1 MGQLN
6 LAISS
11 RRDDATLK
19 AMFETPGTSPKHE
32 TAQRIQT
39 FISGLVTGSEL
50 GPSGSAP
57 SIAISIEGQ
66 ATAASGTLTVATGG
80 STAAQTCSIAGVTFT
95 AKASGATGNEF
106 NVSATAATQATN
118 MANAINA
125 SSSLTG
131 IVTASAASGVV
142 RITAATKGLMG
153 NGIAISAGTL
163 ANVTASGA
171 LLTGGAADATAKT
184 ICF

>member
-6 LAISS
+6 LAIST

-19 AMFETPGTSPKHE
+19 AIFETPGTICSKSI
-32 TAQRIQT
+32 ANKIAS
-39 FISGLVTGSEL
+39 FVVGVMSGSEL

-80 STAAQTCSIAGVTFT
+80 SAADETCSIAGVTFT
-95 AKASGATGNEF
+95 AKASGATGNQF

-118 MANAINA
+118 MATAINA
-125 SSSLTG
+125 SASLTG
-131 IVTASAASGVV
+131 IVTASASAGVV
-142 RITAATKGLMG
+142 TITAAQKGKVG

-171 LLTGGAADATAKT
+171 LLTAGAADSTAIT
-184 ICF
+184 LSF

>member
-19 AMFETPGTSPKHE
+19 AMFETPGTITKH
-32 TAQRIQT
+32 AIANKIVT
-39 FISGLVTGSEL
+39 FLTGLSTGSEL

-80 STAAQTCSIAGVTFT
+80 SANNETCSIAGVTFT
-95 AKASGATGNEF
+95 GKTSGATGNQF

-118 MANAINA
+118 MATAINA

-131 IVTASAASGVV
+131 IVTASAAAGVV
-142 RITAATKGLMG
+142 TITAVQKGLMG

-184 ICF
+184 LSF